1 MRSGGAPPVLGLGSS
16 VPPLSVTSVPCVS
29 SVHCFLF
36 SDWRCETVSYHFVIF
51 KQGIRQFARPIV
63 RSKPTKESMTRK
75 SLKALLSSVLLLGG
89 SALTLATGFALNSGG
104 NNSGGNNSGEN
115 SNGTQNAPL
124 HVQVDNSPLTREV
137 KEGNSFAPIVKKV
150 APSVVKI
157 FVTMK
162 GTSNPLANS
171 DMDFYRRFFGEN
183 GLNQMNPGQLHPPT
197 EHGLGSG
204 VIVSADGYILTNN
217 HVVNNASEI
226 QVALNDG
233 RQFPAKVIGSDSKT
247 DVALIRIKADNL
259 PALTLADSDQ
269 IEVGDVVLAIGNP
282 FGIGQ
287 TVTKGIVSAKDRTTS
302 GEMDEDFIQTDAA
315 INPGNS
321 GGGLVDTEG
330 RLIGINAEILTHSG
344 GNQGIGFAVPSNLCR
359 WVMDS
364 LVKNG
369 RVERGF
375 LGVMIQNLTPD
386 LAKAFKLDRTTGAL
400 VGDVSPGGPAD
411 KAGLKS
417 GDVIT
422 QLNGQPIEDASQ
434 LKLRVAE
441 STPGSNV
448 QFGVNRNGEAKTFD
462 VALGK
467 LPENKVAKAD
477 EQSGKARA
485 EALAG
490 VGVAD
495 LDQKTR
501 AEMNIPE
508 QVQGAVITEVAPDS
522 AAYQAGLRPGDVITE
537 LNRKPVKSAQDAIA
551 DTEKPSGSETLV
563 KVWTKGGNHY
573 LTVDESNE
581 G

>member
-1 MRSGGAPPVLGLGSS
+1 
-16 VPPLSVTSVPCVS
+16 
-29 SVHCFLF
+29 
-36 SDWRCETVSYHFVIF
+36 
-51 KQGIRQFARPIV
+51 
-63 RSKPTKESMTRK
+63 MTRK
-75 SLKALLSSVLLLGG
+75 SLRPLLWSVLLLGG
-89 SALTLATGFALNSGG
+89 SVLTIATGFAVNG
-104 NNSGGNNSGEN
+104 GEN
-115 SNGTQNAPL
+115 GNGTQNTPL
-124 HVQVDNSPLTREV
+124 HVQVDNSPLTRDV

-157 FVTMK
+157 SVTMK
-162 GTSNPLANS
+162 GTDNPLANS
-171 DMDFYRRFFGEN
+171 DTDFFRRFFGED
-183 GLNQMNPGQLHPPT
+183 GQRQMNPGRLHAPT

-217 HVVNNASEI
+217 HVVNNATEI

-233 RQFPAKVIGSDSKT
+233 RQFTAKVIGSDPKT

-259 PALTLADSDQ
+259 PALTLADSDK
-269 IEVGDVVLAIGNP
+269 IEVGDVVLAVGNP

-321 GGGLVDTEG
+321 GGALVDTEG
-330 RLIGINAEILTHSG
+330 RLVGINSAILTHSG

-364 LVKNG
+364 LVQNG
-369 RVERGF
+369 RVDRGF
-375 LGVMIQNLTPD
+375 LGVMIQNLTPE
-386 LAKAFKLDRTTGAL
+386 LATAFKLDRTTGAL
-400 VGDVSPGGPAD
+400 VGDVSPGSPAD

-422 QLNGQPIEDASQ
+422 QVNGQPIEGASQ

-441 STPGSNV
+441 SLPGSKV
-448 QFGVNRNGEAKTFD
+448 QLTVNRSGETKSFD
-462 VALGK
+462 VTLSN
-467 LPENKVAKAD
+467 LPDNKVAKTD
-477 EQSGKARA
+477 DQSGNGKT

-495 LDQKTR
+495 LDQNTR
-501 AEMNIPE
+501 AQLNIPA
-508 QVQGAVITEVAPDS
+508 QVQGAIITEVSPDS
-522 AAYQAGLRPGDVITE
+522 AAYQAGLRTGDVITE

-551 DTEKPSGSETLV
+551 DTEKPSGNQTLV
-563 KVWTKGGNHY
+563 KVWTKSGSHY
-573 LTVDESNE
+573 LTVDESGE
-581 G
+581 S

>member
-1 MRSGGAPPVLGLGSS
+1 
-16 VPPLSVTSVPCVS
+16 
-29 SVHCFLF
+29 
-36 SDWRCETVSYHFVIF
+36 
-51 KQGIRQFARPIV
+51 
-63 RSKPTKESMTRK
+63 MTRK
-75 SLKALLSSVLLLGG
+75 SIKPLALSVLLLGG
-89 SALTLATGFALNSGG
+89 TALSLATGFALNSG
-104 NNSGGNNSGEN
+104 EK

-124 HVQVDNSPLTREV
+124 NVQVDNNPLTRDM
-137 KEGNSFAPIVKKV
+137 KEGNSFAPVVKKV

-162 GTSNPLANS
+162 GANNSLTDS
-171 DMDFYRRFFGEN
+171 DNDFFHHFFGED
-183 GLNQMNPGQLHPPT
+183 GSKTNPGRLHAPT

-204 VIVSADGYILTNN
+204 VIISPDGYILTNN

-226 QVALNDG
+226 HVALSDG
-233 RQFPAKVIGSDSKT
+233 RQFTAKLIGSDPKT
-247 DVALIRIKADNL
+247 DVALIRIKAENL
-259 PALTLADSDQ
+259 PALTLADSDK

-321 GGGLVDTEG
+321 GGALVDTEG
-330 RLIGINAEILTHSG
+330 RLVGINSAILTHSG

-375 LGVMIQNLTPD
+375 MGVMIQNLTPD
-386 LAKAFKLDRTTGAL
+386 LATAFKLDRTTGAL
-400 VGDVSPGGPAD
+400 VGDVSPGSPAD

-441 STPGSNV
+441 SAPGSNI
-448 QFGVNRNGEAKTFD
+448 QIGVNRNGESKTFD
-462 VALGK
+462 VTLTN
-467 LPENKVAKAD
+467 LPENKVAKTDD
-477 EQSGKARA
+477 EGGNTKS

-495 LDQKTR
+495 LDQNTR
-501 AEMNIPE
+501 AELKIPA

-522 AAYQAGLRPGDVITE
+522 AAYQAGLRTGDVITE
-537 LNRKPVKSAQDAIA
+537 LNRMPVKNAQDAVA
-551 DTEKPSGSETLV
+551 GTEKSAGNQTLV
-563 KVWTKGGNHY
+563 KVWTKGGSHY
-573 LTVDESNE
+573 LTVDESSQS
-581 G
+581 